1 MNSDERK
8 AALLAAAAAVSEIEQ
23 ELGSDRLYD
32 MLGIT
37 ASTISDAL
45 ETLAENI
52 ENET

>member
-1 MNSDERK
+1 MTQSTEIARK
-8 AALLAAAAAVSEIEQ
+8 SALIAAAAAVDEIEQ

-45 ETLAENI
+45 RKLAED
-52 ENET
+52 EC